1 MRRRLP
7 LYCEVGPTILLTTAG
22 EEITSPQERSCRLYS
37 CSVFVCVIRC
47 AFYNSRVSICVLSA
61 PLLVRY
67 SARCCCVLFL
77 VCSGVSESEREVARS
92 S

>member
-1 MRRRLP
+1 MRRLP

-22 EEITSPQERSCRLYS
+22 EEINFATREGVSSLF
-37 CSVFVCVIRC
+37 VFCVCVLFGVPSTTV
-47 AFYNSRVSICVLSA
+47 ACVYCVFSA

>member
-1 MRRRLP
+1 MRRLP
-7 LYCEVGPTILLTTAG
+7 LYCEVGPAILLTTAG
-22 EEITSPQERSCRLYS
+22 EEINFATRGGVSSLF
-37 CSVFVCVIRC
+37 VFSVCVIRC
-47 AFYNSRVSICVLSA
+47 AFYNSCVSICVLSA

-67 SARCCCVLFL
+67 SARCCCVFL